1 MALPAWS
8 IDYSGIPNTLN
19 DILRQNIENRKWKET
34 QALQQQNTEADRAL
48 RERNLSMDE
57 QEFARKKK
65 ELQDWEQTRSSLA
78 TQFQQQ
84 PSAAAFPSPA
94 PVVGRQDTI
103 QSSANRGLIVPPAG
117 RLPGA
122 ANAPASLLLN
132 APRGQAAFASFTD
145 PVSAAEDH
153 YRAQLS
159 LAQSYRQYALMPGI
173 SREQAVPM
181 LEKAAEIERKARPEA
196 NTLGLGILRANTAE
210 SQAKASADRTHHLAT
225 LGEQRL
231 KAQADRDIKK
241 HEWELKKEADK
252 EKAREKMFKLQQQG
266 RMELETAKTGRQ
278 KGIAREKLM
287 SAEALSELTQAG
299 TDARDAMGIIAR
311 ANEGNAKDQREVL
324 IRSSQITPEQ
334 KMDLIQGKTP
344 VKTLWQTI
352 TGQSLPSAVKTP
364 GTEEGMPLTPAQVAM
379 QKAEIAKRRAK
390 LHLEQLQRSRR

>member
-1 MALPAWS
+1 
-8 IDYSGIPNTLN
+8 
-19 DILRQNIENRKWKET
+19 
-34 QALQQQNTEADRAL
+34 
-48 RERNLSMDE
+48 
-57 QEFARKKK
+57 
-65 ELQDWEQTRSSLA
+65 
-78 TQFQQQ
+78 
-84 PSAAAFPSPA
+84 
-94 PVVGRQDTI
+94 
-103 QSSANRGLIVPPAG
+103 
-117 RLPGA
+117 
-122 ANAPASLLLN
+122 
-132 APRGQAAFASFTD
+132 
-145 PVSAAEDH
+145 
-153 YRAQLS
+153 
-159 LAQSYRQYALMPGI
+159 
-173 SREQAVPM
+173 
-181 LEKAAEIERKARPEA
+181 
-196 NTLGLGILRANTAE
+196 
-210 SQAKASADRTHHLAT
+210 
-225 LGEQRL
+225 
-231 KAQADRDIKK
+231 
-241 HEWELKKEADK
+241 
-252 EKAREKMFKLQQQG
+252 MFKLQQQG